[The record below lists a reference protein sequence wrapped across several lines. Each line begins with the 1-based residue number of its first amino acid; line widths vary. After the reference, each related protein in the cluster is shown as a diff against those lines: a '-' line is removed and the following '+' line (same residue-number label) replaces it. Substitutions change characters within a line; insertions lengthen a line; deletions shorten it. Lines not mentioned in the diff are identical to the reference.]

1 VKKVLTILMMGVMLW
16 GCSEESE
23 QKNSVP
29 ENPLR
34 LSGVT
39 RAPSDV
45 TAATDSLS
53 PIQIFLMS
61 GLEKAEGNF
70 VYNTTRG
77 EWIST
82 IGVKELENYVFGFAP
97 ATAAKGQVRT
107 VTSGATDYSE
117 GCVMTLDELMAIG
130 GEDLCVVTGVKADK
144 TPITE
149 VPEFGT
155 FKFDKQGTTNYIGLL
170 LDHLY
175 GAIEFKIKVGARYSE
190 RRDIWLKKMAL
201 TSTQA
206 VTQATVTLKA
216 NTTGGN
222 PITDVRYTTAE
233 GEQTNTCYDYG
244 TDPTTTKGL
253 LLTTEGTRFTSY
265 CAPIAGLD
273 KKLRLVCT
281 YDVYN
286 KKGTRV
292 RENCTAENSLAGIS
306 EVTIGRGKKVIVN
319 LTVEPTYL
327 YQLSED
333 ELDNPGVKIKS
344 E

>member
-1 VKKVLTILMMGVMLW
+1 MMMAVMLW

-61 GLEKAEGNF
+61 GLEKTEGNF

-82 IGVKELENYVFGFAP
+82 IGVKELENYVYGFAP
-97 ATAAKGQVRT
+97 AMAAKGQVRT

-117 GCVMTLDELMAIG
+117 GCVMTLDELTAIG

-155 FKFDKQGTTNYIGLL
+155 FKFDKQSTTNYIGLL

-253 LLTTEGTRFTSY
+253 LLTTEGTRFREK
-265 CAPIAGLD
+265 GD
-273 KKLRLVCT
+273 RLT
-281 YDVYN
+281 
-286 KKGTRV
+286 
-292 RENCTAENSLAGIS
+292 IS
-306 EVTIGRGKKVIVN
+306 EGGASKTAARYMIDRKVPAALRDRIVLPMHGKELLWFPGGRISAAFKVTEATKNVIEITWKGRHK
-319 LTVEPTYL
+319 
-327 YQLSED
+327 
-333 ELDNPGVKIKS
+333 
-344 E
+344 